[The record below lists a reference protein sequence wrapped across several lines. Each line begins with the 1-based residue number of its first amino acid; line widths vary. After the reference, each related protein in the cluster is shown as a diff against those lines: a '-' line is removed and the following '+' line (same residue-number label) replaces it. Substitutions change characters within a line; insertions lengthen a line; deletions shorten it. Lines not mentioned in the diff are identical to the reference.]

1 MEDAGKVAEEFFQ
14 ISSEQRLSMILKLS
28 ENPLKLSELAKS
40 LNATVPE
47 VRRNLERLTKAGQ
60 ITKNSDG
67 KFTVTTYG
75 TAIINVIPLVNFL
88 SKNRD
93 FFQDHSFGDLP
104 QKFISRAGAFSQ
116 CQYIKGVT
124 RVMEHWKEIVNN
136 SNEYIFGIV
145 YEEPADLIEP
155 IVKKA
160 QKGVIVNSIFSK
172 SAITPKDRKKIL
184 EKLKVNVTKNKNIE
198 RKIIKNVKLIV
209 TLNEKEAAVNFPF
222 LNGEVDMSK
231 MFYGNDP
238 AFHEWCLD
246 YFRYCWYGSESFFEE
261 KLQKN

>member
-1 MEDAGKVAEEFFQ
+1 MEDAAKIAEEFFQ

-28 ENPLKLSELAKS
+28 EKPQKLSDLAKS

-67 KFTVTTYG
+67 KFIVTPYG
-75 TAIINVIPLVNFL
+75 NAIFTVIPLVNFI

-93 FFQDHSFGDLP
+93 FFQDHSFGNLP
-104 QKFISRAGAFSQ
+104 QKFITRSGSFSG
-116 CQYIKGVT
+116 CQYVKGVT

-136 SNEYIFGIV
+136 ANEYIFGIV

-155 IVKKA
+155 IIKKA
-160 QKGVIVNSIFSK
+160 QKGVVVNSIFSK
-172 SAITPKDRKKIL
+172 SAITPKSREKIL
-184 EKLKVNVTKNKNIE
+184 EKLKANVSKSKNIE
-198 RKIIKNVKLIV
+198 RKIIKDVKLIV

-222 LNGEVDMSK
+222 LNGEVDLSK
-231 MFYGNDP
+231 MFYGTDP

-261 KLQKN
+261 KLKKH